1 MFKLTDLLVTWRVLF
16 RGYLEIPKF
25 ILDET
30 NFFMKSIKFP
40 VEWSGS
46 RHNWIHV
53 YARTTGGQI
62 AHAGAG
68 LGPNPKIMTILIFQA
83 PALSKHGFEVADRCA
98 RRNVEIYLHAS

>member
-1 MFKLTDLLVTWRVLF
+1 MKGAFSN
-16 RGYLEIPKF
+16 LEIPKF

-46 RHNWIHV
+46 RHNCIHV
-53 YARTTGGQI
+53 DARTTGAQI

-68 LGPNPKIMTILIFQA
+68 LGPNPKIMKILIFQG
-83 PALSKHGFEVADRCA
+83 PALSKHGFEAADRCA
-98 RRNVEIYLHAS
+98 EAQCSN